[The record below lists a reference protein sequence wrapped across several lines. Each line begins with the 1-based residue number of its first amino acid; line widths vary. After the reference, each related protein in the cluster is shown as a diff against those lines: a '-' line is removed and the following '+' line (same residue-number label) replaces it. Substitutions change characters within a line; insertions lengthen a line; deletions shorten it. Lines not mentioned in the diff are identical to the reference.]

1 MPVQLFTNNAGST
14 VASSVSSVATTIT
27 VAAGQGALFPSPTGG
42 DYFILTL
49 TQGSGGETSWEI
61 VKCTSRSVDVLTVV
75 RAQEGTVAAA
85 WAVGDKTELRL
96 TAVSLSA
103 IANAGSVVAPELS
116 PFLLIGA

>member
-14 VASSVSSVATTIT
+14 IASSVSSVATSITIAT
-27 VAAGQGALFPSPTGG
+27 GQGALFPAPTGG
-42 DYFILTL
+42 DYFMLTL
-49 TQGSGGETSWEI
+49 TQASGTETSWEI
-61 VKCTSRSVDVLTVV
+61 VKCTSRSTDVLTVV

-103 IANAGSVVAPELS
+103 VVNAGTTAQEPSS
-116 PFLLIGA
+116 FLLMGA